1 MKTENKFRKYFA
13 YAMIPG
19 CLLIS
24 GTCVRA
30 EEGWG
35 TADWSGIEEDWL
47 ETEMPDSLQVTFVNF
62 DEYWKKVAEVLL
74 PYFSGDWELD
84 SFQMKDKS
92 AAQNLGDDG
101 LTIETADCAM
111 SMMMWGPEIV
121 RGMDAEQ
128 EPDWEVI
135 RDTADRIAED
145 LDEKLEIRIGEP
157 ELWIGSGTNY
167 VNFSIMLDESLESG
181 SRDYQVD
188 EVSMTNVQTSL
199 ITLWFSGDEF
209 YGAYL
214 CKLPEQTEVI
224 SDGSAGVS
232 PQECIDWMLLSY
244 TDPVKA
250 EVQCVKL
257 VYVPESLNRDA
268 SVYRAVWEIRSQIKE
283 QSGLSSEETLYFD
296 RATGMQTGVLS
307 RSSGVRT
314 DWDEVLEKES
324 ADRTE
329 EEPGSEE
336 ETGGK
341 R

>member
-1 MKTENKFRKYFA
+1 MKIENKFRKYFA

-19 CLLIS
+19 CLLMS

-62 DEYWKKVAEVLL
+62 DEYWKEVAEVLL
-74 PYFSGDWELD
+74 PYFSRDWELD

-145 LDEKLEIRIGEP
+145 LDEKLEIRTGEP

-209 YGAYL
+209 
-214 CKLPEQTEVI
+214 
-224 SDGSAGVS
+224 
-232 PQECIDWMLLSY
+232 
-244 TDPVKA
+244 
-250 EVQCVKL
+250 
-257 VYVPESLNRDA
+257 
-268 SVYRAVWEIRSQIKE
+268 
-283 QSGLSSEETLYFD
+283 
-296 RATGMQTGVLS
+296 
-307 RSSGVRT
+307 
-314 DWDEVLEKES
+314 
-324 ADRTE
+324 
-329 EEPGSEE
+329 
-336 ETGGK
+336 
-341 R
+341 